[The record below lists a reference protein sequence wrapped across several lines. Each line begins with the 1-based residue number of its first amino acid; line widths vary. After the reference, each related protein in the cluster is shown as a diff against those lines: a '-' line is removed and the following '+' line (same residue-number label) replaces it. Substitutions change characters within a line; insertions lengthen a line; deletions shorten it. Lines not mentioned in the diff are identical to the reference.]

1 LVGPLIVGIIIIL
14 SVVADYFIFDYD
26 DKRWG
31 WLKGYSK
38 PVRIRIISC
47 YLVISFTIS
56 FALSLKYI
64 S

>member
-1 LVGPLIVGIIIIL
+1 MSLLIVGIIIIL
-14 SVVADYFIFDYD
+14 SVVADYFIFDYN

-38 PVRIRIISC
+38 PVRIGIISC
-47 YLVISFTIS
+47 YLVISFTIY
-56 FALSLKYI
+56 FTLSLKYI

>member
-1 LVGPLIVGIIIIL
+1 MSVLIVSIIIIL
-14 SVVADYFIFDYD
+14 SVIADYFIFDYD

-31 WLKGYSK
+31 SPKGRSK
-38 PVRIRIISC
+38 RVRIGIISC
-47 YLVISFTIS
+47 YLVMSFIIY

>member
-1 LVGPLIVGIIIIL
+1 MSLLIVGIIIIL
-14 SVVADYFIFDYD
+14 SGVADYFIFDYD

-38 PVRIRIISC
+38 PARIGIISC
-47 YLVISFTIS
+47 YLVISFTIY

>member
-1 LVGPLIVGIIIIL
+1 MSLLIVGIIIIL

-38 PVRIRIISC
+38 PIRIGIISC
-47 YLVISFTIS
+47 YLVISFTIY

>member
-1 LVGPLIVGIIIIL
+1 MSLLIVGLIIIL

-31 WLKGYSK
+31 WLKVYSK
-38 PVRIRIISC
+38 PVRIGIISC
-47 YLVISFTIS
+47 YLVISFTIY

>member
-1 LVGPLIVGIIIIL
+1 MSLLIVAAIIIL
-14 SVVADYFIFDYD
+14 SVIADYFIFDYD
-26 DKRWG
+26 NKRWG

-38 PVRIRIISC
+38 PIRIGIISC
-47 YLVISFTIS
+47 YLVISFTIY

>member
-1 LVGPLIVGIIIIL
+1 MSLLIVGIIIIL

-31 WLKGYSK
+31 WLKGYFK
-38 PVRIRIISC
+38 PVRIGIISC
-47 YLVISFTIS
+47 YLVISFTIY

>member
-1 LVGPLIVGIIIIL
+1 MSLLIVGIIIIL

-38 PVRIRIISC
+38 PGRIGIISC
-47 YLVISFTIS
+47 YLVISFTIY

>member
-1 LVGPLIVGIIIIL
+1 MSLLIVAAIIIL
-14 SVVADYFIFDYD
+14 SVIADYFIFDYD
-26 DKRWG
+26 NKRWA

-38 PVRIRIISC
+38 PVRIGIISC

>member
-1 LVGPLIVGIIIIL
+1 MSLLIVGIIIIL

-31 WLKGYSK
+31 WLKGYSI
-38 PVRIRIISC
+38 PVRIGIISC
-47 YLVISFTIS
+47 YLVISFTIY